1 MKSLDTYWY
10 DSNLVALLL
19 RPISWFY
26 CFIVYI
32 RKKGYQLKLIKSF
45 PTNKPLI
52 VVGNIAIGGSGKTP
66 LLIAL
71 CDYLQLNGYK
81 PGIVSRGYG
90 GSVTGVKQVLHDD
103 AASLVGDEPLMIY
116 HKTMLPVVVGADRV
130 AAVEYLLN
138 HNKCNVVLSDDGLQ
152 HYRMARDLE
161 ICVVDSVR
169 GHGNEHCLPAG
180 PLREPLSRL
189 KDVDIVV
196 YSGIDSDIA
205 SAEVDSYSLDFVGL
219 NRLNSDEKY
228 TVASSISSS
237 ISLLKGKTIHAVA
250 GIGNPTRFF
259 QQLRD
264 NGLTI
269 VEHAFSDHHVYQ
281 QSDFSGWDD
290 ECILMTEKDAVKCND
305 FSLTDAWFVNVKA
318 TFSAS
323 LELKLAD
330 KLLPLLKK

>member
-26 CFIVYI
+26 CFIVSI
-32 RKKGYQLKLIKSF
+32 RKTLYQLKLKKSF
-45 PTNKPLI
+45 SANKPLV

-71 CDYLQLNGYK
+71 CDYLQSKGYK

-90 GSVTGVKQVLHDD
+90 GNITGVKQVSHDD
-103 AASLVGDEPLMIY
+103 EASLVGDEPLMIH
-116 HKTMLPVVVGADRV
+116 HKTKLPVVVGADRV
-130 AAVEYLLN
+130 AAVEFLLS
-138 HNKCNVVLSDDGLQ
+138 HNKCDVVLSDDGLQ

-169 GHGNEHCLPAG
+169 GHGNGYCLPAG

-189 KDVDIVV
+189 KGIDIVV
-196 YSGIDSDIA
+196 YSGVNRDAA
-205 SAEVDSYSLDFVGL
+205 SPEIDSYSLDVVGL
-219 NRLNSDEKY
+219 NRLNSDEKA
-228 TVASSISSS
+228 TASLPISSF
-237 ISLLKGKTIHAVA
+237 KGKKIHAVA
-250 GIGNPTRFF
+250 GIGNPSRFF

-269 VEHAFSDHHVYQ
+269 VEHAFSDHHAYLK
-281 QSDFSGWDD
+281 SDFSGWDD
-290 ECILMTEKDAVKCND
+290 ECILMTEKDAVKCNG
-305 FSLTDAWFVNVKA
+305 FSLADAWSVNVKA
-318 TFSAS
+318 TFSES